1 MPPRTPLLELAI
13 RRNTYVCRSCVAAL
27 GLPQQQ
33 QQQQQRQRQQRPLG
47 RPFGRSFGRS
57 FTSSPKRKKGGG
69 PSPPKTARSSWD
81 WENFTDDKL
90 EELASKPAPDNKKP
104 FKVNYFEKDDE
115 TGEVRRIS
123 QAEQDAENEDETT
136 FDEWEMEEEMADI
149 QAGFGQKVQQLQQT
163 YEQLSTKASVLER
176 ILAKHGPPGALE
188 ALNKALK
195 SFDKDH
201 SGGGD
206 GPEDDVAAIEIPRI
220 EYGRPGIDL
229 SKSKVEKFNYQIAQL
244 NNWMEKSMGAIAAN
258 KLSSQQIARTW
269 SYFGALLP
277 VLVKPSV
284 VVPTEVW
291 QALWKIFS
299 SKGNVNPARMA
310 RVNGLAK
317 AMAKAGV
324 PITDEQQL
332 LAIEAAFMG
341 GDATAALTAWK
352 RLVAQFDNKGMLTMA
367 YWELGVRMWS
377 EHGDVQRAE
386 RASKALLD
394 RASPATP
401 ADSRVLLHLIQ
412 VYCKWPATADKGFQ
426 LYRRMRELAQKMKKP
441 MEIDD
446 YDKVISVFLT
456 AGHTDYA
463 MFAFTDMMF
472 AGAVDL
478 YGQAKLPHGIKNQ
491 FFFGKWLKRLI
502 GAGDLDGANSVLVF
516 MQKNGVLAAAV
527 QVNGLLGAWL
537 RSGTVENRQ
546 KADKLAWSMIHSRR
560 NFVDLRQRNR
570 LTEWPVRLT
579 DDRAVPHSK
588 PHHHHHHHHTGAQ
601 LDYTMVPRAS
611 TETFVLLAEN
621 YRERGLFSRLED
633 LFVAW
638 KECEMPS
645 DALMMNELMMAAV
658 AQEQGDKAREL
669 YNLMVHE
676 NDIVPNADTFTVL
689 FSSLPVHQIRPSALT
704 TSVAQH
710 SAALARS
717 IFCDMI
723 SLTWV
728 FQDAE
733 WRAKKGLLSE
743 TQAKLMLHSF
753 RKAGDFA
760 GVMAALEGL
769 RDVMGFAITRN
780 VLLEM
785 IAEHERIDRPSPRT
799 TRVVLNTT
807 MRLQKMIEDMQQ
819 RGTDSDNNYSNSN
832 SNSKSVAPDAVKD
845 PNFLYRLLLDY
856 YHSKIQQLAPQDGVA
871 GQLLDRAR
879 EEMGVKWTDRQLAQ
893 RRWAELKG
901 GKS

>member
-1 MPPRTPLLELAI
+1 M
-13 RRNTYVCRSCVAAL
+13 
-27 GLPQQQ
+27 
-33 QQQQQRQRQQRPLG
+33 
-47 RPFGRSFGRS
+47 
-57 FTSSPKRKKGGG
+57 
-69 PSPPKTARSSWD
+69 
-81 WENFTDDKL
+81 TDEKL
-90 EELASKPAPDNKKP
+90 EELASKPAADNKKP
-104 FKVNYFEKDDE
+104 FTVNYFEKDDK

-123 QAEQDAENEDETT
+123 ESEQAAERDDERT
-136 FDEWEMEEEMADI
+136 FDEWEMEDEMADI
-149 QAGFGQKVQQLQQT
+149 QAGFGQKVEQLQQT
-163 YEQLSTKASVLER
+163 YEKLSTKASVLEK
-176 ILAKHGPPGALE
+176 ILAKHGPPGAVE
-188 ALNKALK
+188 ALNKALD
-195 SFDKDH
+195 SFDKEH
-201 SGGGD
+201 SQGD
-206 GPEDDVAAIEIPRI
+206 GGEDDKAVATEIPRI
-220 EYGRPGIDL
+220 VYGQPGLDM
-229 SKSKVEKFNYQIAQL
+229 SKIKVEKANHHIAYL
-244 NNWMEKSMGAIAAN
+244 NKWIEKSMEAMAGKKMN
-258 KLSSQQIARTW
+258 SQHIARTW
-269 SYFGALLP
+269 SYFGTLIP
-277 VLVKPSV
+277 VLVKPGAT
-284 VVPTEVW
+284 VPTEVW

-299 SKGNVNPARMA
+299 WDDAVNPTRMA

-317 AMAKAGV
+317 VMAKAGV
-324 PITDEQQL
+324 PMTDEQQL
-332 LAIEAAFMG
+332 LAIEAAFVD
-341 GDATAALTAWK
+341 GDSTAALTAWK
-352 RLVAQFDNKGMLTMA
+352 RLVAQFDDKGTITMA

-394 RASPATP
+394 RASPSTP

-412 VYCKWPATADKGFQ
+412 VYCKWPATAEKGFQ
-426 LYRRMRELAQKMKKP
+426 LYRRMRELAQKMEKP
-441 MEIDD
+441 MAIED
-446 YDKVISVFLT
+446 YDNVISVFLV

-478 YGQAKLPHGIKNQ
+478 YGKAKLPNGLKNQ

-502 GAGDLDGANSVLVF
+502 GAGDLDGANRVLVF
-516 MQKNGVLAAAV
+516 MQKNGVMAASV
-527 QVNGLLGAWL
+527 QINGLIGAWL

-546 KADKLAWSMIHSRR
+546 KADKLAWSMVHSRR
-560 NFVDLRQRNR
+560 NFVDLRQRNL

-579 DDRAVPHSK
+579 DDRVAPRS
-588 PHHHHHHHHTGAQ
+588 HTGAD
-601 LDYTMVPRAS
+601 LDYTMVPRAT

-621 YRERGLFSRLED
+621 YRERGLFTRLEE

-658 AQEQGDKAREL
+658 AQHRGDKAREL
-669 YNLMVHE
+669 YELMVHE

-689 FSSLPVHQIRPSALT
+689 FASLPVHQTRPSTLT
-704 TSVAQH
+704 PRVAQQ
-710 SAALARS
+710 SANLARS
-717 IFCDMI
+717 IFRDMI

-799 TRVVLNTT
+799 TRVVVNTT

-819 RGTDSDNNYSNSN
+819 RGAGPENM
-832 SNSKSVAPDAVKD
+832 APEAVKD
-845 PNFLYRLLLDY
+845 PSFLYRLLLDY
-856 YHSKIQQLAPQDGVA
+856 YYSKIQQLAPQDGAA
-871 GQLLDRAR
+871 GQLLDQAR
-879 EEMGVKWTDRQLAQ
+879 EELGVKWTDRQLAQ
-893 RRWAELKG
+893 RRWSELKS
-901 GKS
+901 GKR